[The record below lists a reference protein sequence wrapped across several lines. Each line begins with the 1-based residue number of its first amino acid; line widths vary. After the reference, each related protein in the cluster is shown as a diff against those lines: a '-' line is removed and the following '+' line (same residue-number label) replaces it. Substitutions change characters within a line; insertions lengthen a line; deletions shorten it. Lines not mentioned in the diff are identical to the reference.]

1 MVLKSKECGK
11 SSFIERLLL
20 TQMAPTA
27 QFAHLMHAGEHWAA
41 EFSGLWTKALKE
53 LIRNPEIVQQV
64 ATRVFNQC
72 QSQLP
77 GEQEKTVI
85 CSPRYSNVPLKPL
98 WGFLNS
104 FKFKDHRIIEYS
116 GLEGTQKDHRV
127 QLKGK
132 KNPFS

>member
-11 SSFIERLLL
+11 SSFIEHLLL

-41 EFSGLWTKALKE
+41 EFSGLWTKAFKE
-53 LIRNPEIVQQV
+53 LIRNSEIVQQV

-85 CSPRYSNVPLKPL
+85 CSPSYSNVPPKPL
-98 WGFLNS
+98 GGGV
-104 FKFKDHRIIEYS
+104 KFIPI
-116 GLEGTQKDHRV
+116 
-127 QLKGK
+127 
-132 KNPFS
+132 